1 MRRPVNWTTA
11 DSPSWSL
18 APAGRSDPHARRPG
32 PHKAAPH
39 TCHSAAYGIG
49 SPPGESPKGR
59 LRLGGN
65 PSNKV
70 PYEMDWEKR
79 KEARPKTGQDAF
91 FVSRINDTGAVAF
104 GVVTHEFVCLTEINV
119 S

>member
-1 MRRPVNWTTA
+1 
-11 DSPSWSL
+11 
-18 APAGRSDPHARRPG
+18 
-32 PHKAAPH
+32 
-39 TCHSAAYGIG
+39 
-49 SPPGESPKGR
+49 
-59 LRLGGN
+59 
-65 PSNKV
+65 
-70 PYEMDWEKR
+70 MDWEKR